1 MEFVYRRG
9 YWLRRWLRKWRR
21 KSALRHDRLYI
32 SHSDFYKSIIN
43 YIGIYKRK
51 YVRILRT
58 TIDYMYILIRIYTI
72 DMDIIYDIIIKSLIL
87 TIHIIGIK
95 KPNRLSLLITT
106 LSTYICMS
114 VELDNRIKLTSLYI
128 LRDHNITIMKLL
140 KNIDIYKYRKFINA
154 RLLAIL
160 FDIEFNIYKFYRIYR
175 VDKLVIDK

>member
-43 YIGIYKRK
+43 YIGIYKQK

-72 DMDIIYDIIIKSLIL
+72 DMDIIYNIIIKSLIL

-95 KPNRLSLLITT
+95 KSNRLSLLITT